1 RGKYAAWARL
11 SEGFSRFPG
20 RIQGIEQRFLLL
32 PADTNVSLTLFIT
45 ETDTVIGMGIEG
57 DAIRLLARI
66 NASIEISLV
75 VTQRDRLS

>member
-1 RGKYAAWARL
+1 
-11 SEGFSRFPG
+11 
-20 RIQGIEQRFLLL
+20 L